1 MYNQSI
7 RISAL
12 NKAYCWKATQRKIRS
27 MHCLQWSS
35 PLSSV
40 YYTYTINDKAPPIWT
55 LPSDMYILKKETSNV
70 CCHRHTN
77 TSNVGL
83 LTLNSTDREEGGSP
97 ILTLTK
103 IFEKGL
109 TNQKTKDMKGQKLK
123 RLAFFASKR
132 KTKTI
137 RKRPQRRGFP
147 AEAVSPCQTRSVSL
161 SKQSH

>member
-1 MYNQSI
+1 
-7 RISAL
+7 
-12 NKAYCWKATQRKIRS
+12 
-27 MHCLQWSS
+27 
-35 PLSSV
+35 
-40 YYTYTINDKAPPIWT
+40 
-55 LPSDMYILKKETSNV
+55 MYILKKETSNV

-123 RLAFFASKR
+123 RLFFRCK

-137 RKRPQRRGFP
+137 RKRPQKRRGFP
-147 AEAVSPCQTRSVSL
+147 AEACVTLSNSVCIVIQTELYHYPNRVTKIYKKWEILTPRTCDSFCCSCETKKNGL
-161 SKQSH
+161 TQYPTTLYPHSTG